1 MTKQTNLEPIRHSL
15 AHLLAAAV
23 LDLWPDAKPTIGP
36 AIEDGFYYDFE
47 FGKPVSN
54 DDLPKIEKKMREILK
69 SWDKFE
75 EKKISKKEALEHYK
89 TNPYK
94 RELLEEIAAKK
105 EDITFYTSG
114 EFTDLCRGG
123 HVSSAKEIK
132 ADAFK
137 LTSVAGAYWR
147 GDEKNKMLTRIYGAA
162 FATKDEL
169 EAHLKMLEEA
179 KKRDHKILGPKL
191 ELFMFHHTAP
201 GMPYWLP
208 KGVALL
214 NELISFWRQEHQNDY
229 HEIISPILNKKE
241 LYETS
246 GHYDHYW
253 PEMFIARGKGDKE
266 EYGVKAMNCPNA
278 MVVFGSKPR
287 SVKDLPLRFSDTD
300 PLHRYERSGVLNAL
314 FRTREFRQ
322 DDAHCFITEDQI
334 EIEKEYNN
342 IFKIVEKFYKIF
354 DLEYEYRLGTRP
366 EEFLGD
372 KKTWDKAE
380 KTLEKILKQSGK
392 NYDINE
398 GDGAFYG
405 PKIDIIMKDA
415 IGRTW
420 QMGTIQLDFQQPIRF
435 HLEYTD
441 TDGKKRTPVVIHRVV
456 YGSLERFVALLIEH
470 FGGAFPLWL
479 SPVQVAVLPIS
490 DEINEYAK
498 QLVKDLR
505 LKIKDLRVEIDS
517 RTESIGKKIREAEMQ
532 KTPYMLIV
540 GKKERDQKTVSVRQ
554 RGERDL
560 GGMKLDKFIEKI
572 QKEIET
578 KSI

>member
-441 TDGKKRTPVVIHRVV
+441 TDGKKRTPVVIHPVAYR
-456 YGSLERFVALLIEH
+456 SL
-470 FGGAFPLWL
+470 
-479 SPVQVAVLPIS
+479 
-490 DEINEYAK
+490 
-498 QLVKDLR
+498 
-505 LKIKDLRVEIDS
+505 
-517 RTESIGKKIREAEMQ
+517 
-532 KTPYMLIV
+532 
-540 GKKERDQKTVSVRQ
+540 
-554 RGERDL
+554 
-560 GGMKLDKFIEKI
+560 
-572 QKEIET
+572 
-578 KSI
+578 